1 MAIVPHAEP
10 ITVCTYGFN
19 VPCRRFLI
27 SANVTRDRRLPVVD
41 EFVMRTLKLCESVP
55 VKRLGAYFGFSNSET
70 DAVIGDL
77 VNRGLVVVDADA
89 ASLHPSAHQMFR
101 GADDGM
107 PRVQEIDPWVDRL
120 WFDLVS
126 RNMMAPDRSRPLPN
140 LINLRSDGMARD
152 LPTSFARKAF
162 EENFPEYLRKVRH
175 INNAERVG
183 LYSVSDV
190 APERFGSVVLKGRED
205 LVFDPQPHLRPH
217 LLEVEVENILRYRPL
232 TTALSDAYRLLT
244 GPDPSAAGLA
254 EFTRMVTDATVTDAH
269 NGDGLFDLTNWLSA
283 NLSMA
288 GSERHTLIGSSYI
301 QRNVEFFVALLEK
314 RAAASSSA
322 GVPRE
327 IHTLWYRPGGS
338 GWGTSPDLQE
348 ALTALKGILRRAMP
362 KITVRTALVIPQVAR
377 RDNPRR
383 FERVFDEAYVA
394 PAGHMSPSIEVLLV
408 GEIGAIVLV
417 RVRLSQSVSAFV
429 GYALVDGAG
438 VERIRRILSWDTI
451 LPRSEEL
458 WSKPRVREDDDSA
471 PEVLLETDSDEN

>member
-1 MAIVPHAEP
+1 MAIAPYADP
-10 ITVCTYGFN
+10 ITICTYGFN

-27 SANVTRDRRLPVVD
+27 SANVTRDRQLPVVD
-41 EFVMRTLKLCESVP
+41 EFVLRTLKLCESVP

-70 DAVIGDL
+70 DAVVGDL
-77 VNRGLVVVDADA
+77 VNRGLVVVDGDA

-162 EENFPEYLRKVRH
+162 EENFPEYLRKVRR
-175 INNAERVG
+175 INNPEQFG

-190 APERFGSVVLKGRED
+190 APERFGSVVLKGSEE

-217 LLEVEVENILRYRPL
+217 LFEVEVENILRYRPL
-232 TTALSDAYRLLT
+232 TTALTDAYRLLT
-244 GPDPSAAGLA
+244 GPEPSAAGLA
-254 EFTRMVTDATVTDAH
+254 EFTRMVTNTTVTDAH
-269 NGDGLFDLTNWLSA
+269 NPDGLFDLSGWLSA

-288 GSERHTLIGSSYI
+288 GSERHTLIGASYL
-301 QRNVEFFVALLEK
+301 QRNVEFFVPLLEK
-314 RAAASSSA
+314 RAAALSSTS
-322 GVPRE
+322 VPRE
-327 IHTLWYRPGGS
+327 IQILWYRPGGT

-348 ALTALKGILRRAMP
+348 ALTALKAILRRAMP
-362 KITVRTALVIPQVAR
+362 KIAVRTELVIPQVAR
-377 RDNPRR
+377 RDNPRQ
-383 FERVFDEAYVA
+383 FERVFDEAYVT

-417 RVRLSQSVSAFV
+417 RVMLSQAVSAFV
-429 GYALVDGAG
+429 GYALADGAG
-438 VERIRRILSWDTI
+438 VERIRRNLSWDTI
-451 LPRSEEL
+451 MPRSEEL
-458 WSKPRVREDDDSA
+458 WSKPRVREEDDPP
-471 PEVLLETDSDEN
+471 PEVLLEADPDEN